1 MKRAGSTI
9 GGREYTGWYIFAV
22 PNTELGA
29 KGKRTRERL
38 VVSGFSLFI
47 KNGVASVALEDVLQ
61 YSDVK
66 KGAFYY
72 YFKSKDEFLQTCFE
86 ECYLRPVAE
95 AVDEFTARG
104 AESLADILYFFTHL
118 TVRVKAGM
126 DARLG
131 EHAVELEDVFSN
143 IAYMSRSSNF
153 MAHHFVEFHD
163 KQRMFVQQ
171 CLDGMKD
178 RGLIA
183 DGVDC
188 EEIARMM
195 CACREGALTI
205 AARDKTM
212 NFTEVMTTYMRHF
225 ERLLQP

>member
-1 MKRAGSTI
+1 M
-9 GGREYTGWYIFAV
+9 

-47 KNGVASVALEDVLQ
+47 KKGVAHVALEDVLQ

-72 YFKSKDEFLQTCFE
+72 YFTSKDEFLQTCFE

-104 AESLADILYFFTHL
+104 AESLDDILYFFTHL
-118 TVRVKAGM
+118 TVRVKARM

-131 EHAVELEDVFSN
+131 EHAVDLEDVFSN
-143 IAYMSRSSNF
+143 IAYMSRQNNF
-153 MAHHFVEFHD
+153 MAEHFVEFHD
-163 KQRMFVQQ
+163 KQREFVQR
-171 CLDGMKD
+171 CLVRMKD
-178 RGLIA
+178 RGLVSAGA
-183 DGVDC
+183 DC
-188 EEIARMM
+188 AEIARMM
-195 CACREGALTI
+195 CACREGALSI
-205 AARDKTM
+205 AAKDKTM
-212 NFTEVMTTYMRHF
+212 DFTAVMTTYMDYF
-225 ERLLQP
+225 ARLL